1 MALVKGRENVSWG
14 FRNPA
19 DGWHTCVFQEGVQLR
34 VNETSGKESLQ
45 IPLAVDEGS
54 DDDGCKV
61 SVFINTRDEN
71 REPYKQVDQNIA
83 DILANAGLAEAFNAK
98 FKDADTYLDAK
109 IIDALKLKLPGVFV
123 MVETKMGKDQ
133 KGGDRCNIVGW
144 APKGTKH
151 EAKTKVEGKKES
163 KKGGATTDAGA
174 DW

>member
-19 DGWHTCVFQEGVQLR
+19 DGWHTCAFQEGVQLR
-34 VNETSGKESLQ
+34 VNEISGKESLQ
-45 IPLAVDEGS
+45 IPLAVDEGGE
-54 DDDGCKV
+54 DDGCKV

-83 DILANAGLAEAFNAK
+83 DILANAGLAEAFATK
-98 FKDADTYLDAK
+98 FKDADTYLDPK

-151 EAKTKVEGKKES
+151 EAKIKVDKKDGKKS
-163 KKGGATTDAGA
+163 AASVDSGA